1 MVRRHEAVATD
12 ATIHERATNVL
23 KKSIHKT
30 LGSQIALS
38 RRLGV
43 AALATLPSAQY
54 PTTTQDKLGAKACRL

>member
-1 MVRRHEAVATD
+1 MWRAADGED
-12 ATIHERATNVL
+12 ATTYVRATTVL

-43 AALATLPSAQY
+43 AALTTLPSAQY
-54 PTTTQDKLGAKACRL
+54 PTTTQDQLGA